1 MTSSSGR
8 REPSSTDSFLAALT
22 AGAADRPESRVL
34 DDLVGDW
41 RVTTEWK
48 PIADGAVH
56 HLSART
62 ETQWIVDGRVQ
73 ESRSFDDDGRE
84 IAKVLC
90 AFDPTV
96 GDYVAFSVT
105 VMSTCFVLERGH
117 HDPVGRTLVLEGV
130 EPVPGGRPAV
140 RYRRTVQFG
149 GVDEYTV
156 AISYPD
162 APPGT
167 YGPMV
172 SRHQRIA

>member
-1 MTSSSGR
+1 MTSAKGR
-8 REPSSTDSFLAALT
+8 QEPSSTDALLAALT

-34 DDLVGDW
+34 DELVGDW

-48 PIADGAVH
+48 PVANGDVH
-56 HLSART
+56 RLGGRM
-62 ETQWIVDGRVQ
+62 ETRWIVDGRVQ
-73 ESRSFDDDGRE
+73 ESRSFDDDGEE

-90 AFDPTV
+90 AFDPTM

-117 HDPVGRTLVLEGV
+117 HDPVRRALVLEGI
-130 EPVPGGRPAV
+130 EPVPGNRPSV
-140 RYRRTVQFG
+140 RFRRTVQLD
-149 GVDEYTV
+149 GVDAYTV

-172 SRHQRIA
+172 SRHERIA